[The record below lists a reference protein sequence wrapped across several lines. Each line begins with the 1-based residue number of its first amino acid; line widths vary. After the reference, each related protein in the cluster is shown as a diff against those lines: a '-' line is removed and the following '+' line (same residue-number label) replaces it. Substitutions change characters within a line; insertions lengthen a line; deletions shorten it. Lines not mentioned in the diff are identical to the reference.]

1 MIPPRRAR
9 RPVLLR
15 SPDAR
20 NSPAADAATSPR
32 QLPSLLPLRG
42 ADVRDSRG
50 AVAASHSDCSYYVYI
65 TRGGFAF
72 VAMPSAGA
80 RDSEISAGLRR
91 GARGTSAG
99 GVIRELA
106 CGIQRNGGP

>member
-65 TRGGFAF
+65 TRGGFAV

-80 RDSEISAGLRR
+80 RDSEACAARHAGVR
-91 GARGTSAG
+91 AA
-99 GVIRELA
+99 A
-106 CGIQRNGGP
+106 